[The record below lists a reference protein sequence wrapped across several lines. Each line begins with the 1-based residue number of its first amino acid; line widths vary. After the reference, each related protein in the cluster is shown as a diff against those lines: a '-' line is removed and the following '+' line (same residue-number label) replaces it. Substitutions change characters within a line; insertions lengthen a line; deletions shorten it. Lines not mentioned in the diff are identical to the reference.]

1 MRYLLIPV
9 ALVTIAAAA
18 PAQDKPP
25 PLGDAARAM
34 LGPWEFSNA
43 DREKVCTATFKNE
56 PTAVGYKVEFDANC
70 AAQYPL
76 VARIAGW
83 KFPDNDLL
91 FLLDA
96 EGNAL
101 VEFSEVED
109 GIFEAPTA
117 GVGVL
122 FLQNPAAA
130 GAPPQPPAEV
140 AGDWTLRRGSAV
152 LCAFTLS
159 PAPAGDALALTV
171 KPGCAASI
179 AQLGFTQWRL
189 ERGEL
194 VLVPARGMP
203 WRFEGTDD
211 NGWSRLPESA
221 EPVTL
226 ARQ

>member
-1 MRYLLIPV
+1 MRHLLIPLA
-9 ALVTIAAAA
+9 ALCLAA
-18 PAQDKPP
+18 PALAQGKP

-43 DREKVCTATFKNE
+43 GREKVCTATFKNDA
-56 PTAVGYKVEFDANC
+56 TAVGYKVEFDPHC
-70 AAQYPL
+70 ATLYPL
-76 VARIAGW
+76 VARVAGW
-83 KFPDNDLL
+83 KYPDNDFL

-130 GAPPQPPAEV
+130 GAPAKPASAI

-152 LCAFTLS
+152 LCAFALS
-159 PAPAGDALALTV
+159 AAPSSDALALTV
-171 KPGCAASI
+171 KPGCAVSI
-179 AQLGFTQWRL
+179 AQLGFSQWRL

-194 VLVPARGMP
+194 VLVPARGTP
-203 WRFEGTDD
+203 WRFEENDD
-211 NGWSRLPESA
+211 NGWNRVPEGA

-226 ARQ
+226 ARP